1 MKDNIID
8 QIIEIEWN
16 MFSGV
21 SNIGG
26 RASCQEDPETFKIMR
41 SSQFAAWATD
51 VLTSYLDDLISAKK
65 EGRNLMTEKYARMME
80 YTSPLEWANL
90 AHLLPNVNKKNL
102 NFINTIVKYILEW
115 EYELSKNFPYIRAK
129 GRPTFSSSDNPGV
142 TSLESYL
149 RGELATYSLKTLVL
163 YHNNVL
169 QQRLNDINASE
180 ITLLHMVKAYGYKS
194 LEEANERLKS
204 KFS

>member
-1 MKDNIID
+1 MKDNIIH

-16 MFSGV
+16 MFSEV

-41 SSQFAAWATD
+41 SSQFAAWSTD
-51 VLTSYLDDLISAKK
+51 VLTSYLEDLISAKK

-80 YTSPLEWANL
+80 HTSPLEWANL
-90 AHLLPNVNKKNL
+90 AHLLPTVDKKNL
-102 NFINTIVKYILEW
+102 NLINAIVKYILEW
-115 EYELSKNFPYIRAK
+115 EHEVSKNFPYIRAK

-149 RGELATYSLKTLVL
+149 RGELATYSL
-163 YHNNVL
+163 
-169 QQRLNDINASE
+169 RLWCFT
-180 ITLLHMVKAYGYKS
+180 ITMYCNRG
-194 LEEANERLKS
+194 
-204 KFS
+204 